1 MFYYI
6 VKFWPMKILWSF
18 NTKLDEHELYD
29 AIQKNG
35 QWNAIMMKK
44 HRVFLVRPMIWMLF
58 AFIAFWLLIWF
69 AYRQFFSDYS
79 VIFRVMSIAY
89 GAVTFSR
96 CIHSLLMII
105 YDIQIQTKSKERYI
119 DTIEEAD
126 FKDGKYES
134 FLRHSFISMASQIVL
149 MVVNFVISFA
159 MWDNSGNEIAI
170 NIIWIFVNI
179 WFIFLLYK
187 VLDRIIDYEMDF
199 NIFTVDQFILYRQHW
214 FFKTE
219 SMNIATSTIKIVN
232 ESKSWFR
239 WALLH
244 YWKVSIHPEWNLW
257 SSSKAIELHFVP
269 EPKHLTK
276 KLNEFIEKSKEMMN
290 VAVAS

>member
-1 MFYYI
+1 
-6 VKFWPMKILWSF
+6 MKILWSF

-35 QWNAIMMKK
+35 QWNAIMVKK
-44 HRVFLVRPMIWMLF
+44 HRVFLLRPMVWMLF

-69 AYRQFFSDYS
+69 AYWQFFTEYN
-79 VIFRVMSIAY
+79 VVFRVLSIAY
-89 GAVTFSR
+89 GAVTLTR

-105 YDIQIQTKSKERYI
+105 YDINLQTKSKERYI
-119 DTIEEAD
+119 DKIDKAD

-134 FLRHSFISMASQIVL
+134 FLKHSFISMGLQIVL
-149 MVVNFVISFA
+149 MIINSIISFA
-159 MWDNSGNEIAI
+159 MWENSWTEIAI
-170 NIIWIFVNI
+170 NIIWIVVNL

-199 NIFTVDQFILYRQHW
+199 NIFTVDQFILCRQHG

-232 ESKSWFR
+232 ESKSWFW
-239 WALLH
+239 WAVFH
-244 YWKVSIHPEWNLW
+244 YGKGSIHPEWNLW
-257 SSSKAIELHFVP
+257 WNSKAIELHFVP
-269 EPKHLTK
+269 EPKYLTK
-276 KLNEFIEKSKEMMN
+276 KLNEFIEKSKEWLN
-290 VAVAS
+290 VSLIS